1 VKKIKIFFL
10 ISISLFLAGC
20 ATVPSVDVM
29 KSEIQ
34 AFNLPKLP
42 KDGSAI
48 VYVVRPSVMGSLI
61 RFNVFVD
68 NQEAKSEVGFT
79 RGSQYIYFDV
89 MPGKRKILSKAENW
103 AETEVDVSAGD
114 IIFIQQ
120 VPEMGLIMARNSIF
134 RIDDVQGKYNVK
146 TLTLGTIG
154 KSDK

>member
-1 VKKIKIFFL
+1 MKKIKIYFL

-34 AFNLPKLP
+34 SFNLPKYP
-42 KDGSAI
+42 KDDSAI
-48 VYVVRPSVMGSLI
+48 VYMVRPSAMGGLI
-61 RFNVFVD
+61 RFNIFVD
-68 NQEAKSEVGFT
+68 NQESKSEVGFT

-89 MPGKRKILSKAENW
+89 KPGKRKIFSKAENW
-103 AETEVDVSAGD
+103 AETEIDVSAGD

-120 VPEMGLIMARNSIF
+120 VPEMGFIMARNSIF
-134 RIDDVQGKYNVK
+134 RIDDVQGKYSVK

-154 KSDK
+154 KF